1 MIIYGNCLVLF
12 YESRYNKKFNLRD
25 VGQFMEFIGE
35 EGAISKKAVIAY
47 KQKLAKNYAV
57 TSANS
62 MLAAVNGI

>member
-1 MIIYGNCLVLF
+1 
-12 YESRYNKKFNLRD
+12 
-25 VGQFMEFIGE
+25 MEFIGE